1 MNLLELGDLLKRERE
16 KRGLSVRDVME
27 TTKISRRNLNALE
40 AGEIKLLPHP
50 VYLKGYVRN
59 YAHMVGLNADP
70 LVAVVEQQS
79 DGESGYIKQV
89 VAPVPAPV
97 PAVVPDPP
105 AQPVATQPEPVQ
117 PEAAAAPTAEPE
129 AVAAE
134 AAPATQSFEPTP
146 EPPASQEPEPPAPV
160 AAPSAPPESQ
170 IRYSGATNLGG
181 DPPRRVWPWIVL
193 LVIAGIMAVLYAQFR
208 RIEAEVEQ
216 KPAPVAAPAQQVNA
230 SEANATQ
237 EPKDEQNAT
246 EPANATLPAATPE
259 PAPQPAAS
267 SAPAAG
273 KPLPA
278 QTAPPVVSASPV
290 EVSRKTPAPATEV
303 RTPGM
308 QQLVVTAK
316 ANEVCWIEL
325 TEGSQRKSLTL
336 RSGDSTRFE
345 FSNKVRI
352 RLGNAGGVSFSL
364 NGAPYPFE
372 GERGATATVE
382 IGAR

>member
-59 YAHMVGLNADP
+59 YAHMVGLNAEP

-89 VAPVPAPV
+89 VAPVPA
-97 PAVVPDPP
+97 VVPDPP
-105 AQPVATQPEPVQ
+105 AQPVAAQPVAG
-117 PEAAAAPTAEPE
+117 AAAAPTAEPE
-129 AVAAE
+129 AVAAK
-134 AAPATQSFEPTP
+134 AAATAQSFEPTP
-146 EPPASQEPEPPAPV
+146 EPPAAPEPEQPAPV

-193 LVIAGIMAVLYAQFR
+193 LVIAGIMAVLYVQFR

-216 KPAPVAAPAQQVNA
+216 KPAPVAAPAQQANA

-237 EPKDEQNAT
+237 EPKEEQNAT

-273 KPLPA
+273 KSLPA
-278 QTAPPVVSASPV
+278 QTASPVVSASPV

-336 RSGDSTRFE
+336 KSGDSTRFE

-352 RLGNAGGVSFSL
+352 RLGNAGGVGFSL